1 MQCVCY
7 SCHKMSSKDID
18 VPFLSA
24 EERIIVAEHV
34 EVEKYYAVYDSYS
47 SGDNSGNQFA
57 GDSRVYFR

>member
-1 MQCVCY
+1 
-7 SCHKMSSKDID
+7 MSSKDID

-57 GDSRVYFR
+57 GDSQVYFR

>member
-1 MQCVCY
+1 
-7 SCHKMSSKDID
+7 MSSKDID

-47 SGDNSGNQFA
+47 SGDNSGNQ
-57 GDSRVYFR
+57 SRR